1 MRAALQGTPGGF
13 NDDSFKDVLFQ
24 VGTTP
29 LSAENAS
36 LSRSQSHPSFSRRSF
51 SRRASEKSS
60 GLSSSRAHGARLA
73 DLLEEMQE
81 EGQNL
86 LEALPTV
93 GEEPNPVDN
102 NGGLSQFSLIETET
116 PSALSLANHRRNE
129 LLQNTID
136 VLV

>member
-1 MRAALQGTPGGF
+1 M
-13 NDDSFKDVLFQ
+13 
-24 VGTTP
+24 
-29 LSAENAS
+29 
-36 LSRSQSHPSFSRRSF
+36 
-51 SRRASEKSS
+51 
-60 GLSSSRAHGARLA
+60 
-73 DLLEEMQE
+73 LEEMQE